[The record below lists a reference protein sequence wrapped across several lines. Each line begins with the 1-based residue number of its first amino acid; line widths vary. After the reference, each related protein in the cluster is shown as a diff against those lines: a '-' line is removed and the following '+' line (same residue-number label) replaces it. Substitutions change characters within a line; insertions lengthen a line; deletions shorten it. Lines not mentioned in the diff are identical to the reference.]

1 MDGLAIAASITEAK
15 EAILGAVIRT
25 IYQPEFATFVLH
37 LFAGKNLRLL
47 LSPGKAT
54 IHLTGLD
61 LAYPQSPSPFAM
73 LLRKHLRGGRIIDIE
88 QSGWDRIVTLTVER
102 RQEEEKKTFGLVME
116 LLGVRGNLILLR
128 GDRVVAAL
136 RPDQR
141 AFPGE
146 VYQPLPSQDKIDP
159 SKITRELLEEALD
172 QEEPIRALVHRIDGI
187 GRRTAEAIIRARAGG
202 ASADEIM
209 EDLSLLL
216 ERVKDPHAELDPAT
230 NWAAFFPLTP
240 PGEGYPS
247 FSAALDAEWGEKR
260 EKVQSDGGQ
269 KPFHA
274 GLLRAIAKRERTVN
288 KLKKWLADAE
298 SEVQFRHHA
307 DLIMIHQSSLTRR
320 MREASLLDPISEEE
334 IVVSLNPRL
343 KPIENAQA
351 LYERAKR
358 LRRGRP
364 IVTRRLRRL
373 EGELARLREG
383 VDAIER
389 GEGICDDLLSLISTP
404 RTKKRPSPPTAHRT
418 FSILGYS
425 VQVGKDAVQNETL
438 LRSANP
444 ADLWLHAKGVPGSHV
459 FVRHRGKTGY
469 SPEVIREAALLA
481 ARFSKAREER
491 WVEVSYTTVNH
502 VRKPKG
508 SPPGLVILSKEETL
522 TVDLRADEEGKW
534 TSHES

>member
-25 IYQPEFATFVLH
+25 IYQPGFATFVLH

-54 IHLTGLD
+54 LHLTGLD

-73 LLRKHLRGGRIIDIE
+73 LLRKHLRGGRIVDIE
-88 QSGWDRIVTLTVER
+88 QSGWDRVVTLTVER
-102 RQEEEKKTFGLVME
+102 RQEEEKRTFRLVVE
-116 LLGVRGNLILLR
+116 LLGVSGNLILLR
-128 GDRVVAAL
+128 SDRVIAAL
-136 RPDQR
+136 RPHQR
-141 AFPGE
+141 AVPGE
-146 VYQPLPSQDKIDP
+146 VYQPLPPQDKIDP
-159 SKITRELLEEALD
+159 AKITHELLEEVLC

-216 ERVKDPHAELDPAT
+216 ERVKDPHAELDLAT

-240 PGEGYPS
+240 PGERYPS
-247 FSAALDAEWGEKR
+247 FSAALDAEWGEKW

-298 SEVQFRHHA
+298 SEVQLRHDA

-334 IVVSLNPRL
+334 IVIPLNPRL
-343 KPIENAQA
+343 NPIENAQA

-383 VDAIER
+383 VAAIES
-389 GEGICDDLLSLISTP
+389 GEGIGDDLLSLISTP
-404 RTKKRPSPPTAHRT
+404 RTKKKPSPPTAHRT
-418 FSILGYS
+418 FSILGYN

-438 LRSANP
+438 LRRANP

-459 FVRHRGKTGY
+459 FVRHHGGTGY
-469 SPEVIREAALLA
+469 SQEVIREAALLA

-502 VRKPKG
+502 VHKPKG
-508 SPPGLVILSKEETL
+508 SPLGLVILSKEETL

>member
-25 IYQPEFATFVLH
+25 IYQPGFATFVLH

-54 IHLTGLD
+54 LHLTGLD

-73 LLRKHLRGGRIIDIE
+73 LLRKHLRGGRIVDIE
-88 QSGWDRIVTLTVER
+88 QSGWDRVVTLTVER
-102 RQEEEKKTFGLVME
+102 RQEEEKRTFRLVVE
-116 LLGVRGNLILLR
+116 LLGVSGNLILLR
-128 GDRVVAAL
+128 SDRVIAAL
-136 RPDQR
+136 RPHQR
-141 AFPGE
+141 AVPGE
-146 VYQPLPSQDKIDP
+146 VYQPLPPQDKIDP
-159 SKITRELLEEALD
+159 AKITHELLEEVLC

-187 GRRTAEAIIRARAGG
+187 GRRTAEAIIRARSERS
-202 ASADEIM
+202 SADEIM

-216 ERVKDPHAELDPAT
+216 ERVKDPHAELDLAT

-240 PGEGYPS
+240 PGERYPS
-247 FSAALDAEWGEKR
+247 FSAALDAERGEKR

-274 GLLRAIAKRERTVN
+274 GLLRAIAKRERTVS

-298 SEVQFRHHA
+298 SEVQLRHQA

-334 IVVSLNPRL
+334 IVIPLNPRL
-343 KPIENAQA
+343 NPIENAQA

-383 VDAIER
+383 VAAIER
-389 GEGICDDLLSLISTP
+389 GEGVGDALLSLISTP
-404 RTKKRPSPPTAHRT
+404 RTKKKPSPPTAHRT

-438 LRSANP
+438 LRGANP

-459 FVRHRGKTGY
+459 FVRHRGGTGY
-469 SPEVIREAALLA
+469 SQEVIREAALLA

-502 VRKPKG
+502 VHKPKG

-522 TVDLRADEEGKW
+522 TVDLRADEEGRW
-534 TSHES
+534 ISHKS

>member
-1 MDGLAIAASITEAK
+1 MDGLAIAASITETK

-25 IYQPEFATFVLH
+25 IYQPEFATFILH

-54 IHLTGLD
+54 IHLTSLD

-73 LLRKHLRGGRIIDIE
+73 LLRKHLRGGRIVGIE
-88 QSGWDRIVTLTVER
+88 QSGWDRVVTLTVER
-102 RQEEEKKTFGLVME
+102 RQEEEKRTFRLVVE
-116 LLGVRGNLILLR
+116 LLGVNGNLILLR
-128 GDRVVAAL
+128 SDRVIAAL
-136 RPDQR
+136 RPHQR
-141 AFPGE
+141 VVPGE

-187 GRRTAEAIIRARAGG
+187 GRKTAEAIIRARTGG
-202 ASADEIM
+202 SSAAEIM
-209 EDLSLLL
+209 ENLSFLL
-216 ERVKDPHAELDPAT
+216 ERVKGPCAEVDLAT

-240 PGEGYPS
+240 PGERYPS

-260 EKVQSDGGQ
+260 EKVQIDGGQ

-274 GLLRAIAKRERTVN
+274 GLLHAIAKRERTVN

-298 SEVQFRHHA
+298 PEVQFRHHA

-320 MREASLLDPISEEE
+320 MREASLLDPISKEELV
-334 IVVSLNPRL
+334 IPLNPRL
-343 KPIENAQA
+343 NPVENAQA
-351 LYERAKR
+351 LYERAKH

-389 GEGICDDLLSLISTP
+389 GEGIRDDLLSLISTP
-404 RTKKRPSPPTAHRT
+404 RTRKRPSPPTAHRT

-438 LRSANP
+438 LRRANP

-459 FVRHRGKTGY
+459 FVRHRGGTGY
-469 SPEVIREAALLA
+469 SQEVIREAALLA

-522 TVDLRADEEGKW
+522 TVDLRADEEGK
-534 TSHES
+534 